1 MNISPV
7 SFKSLM
13 CFTIKD
19 GKAKAPVPD
28 LVKLAFNNN
37 KYLSSRY
44 RLDKQITKYTGEA
57 EDGTVFNAFGDFC
70 KKLDKLYKN
79 QLPKGSNRVILTEA
93 PFFVSPREIEQR
105 YFITAATYD
114 DEEKIL
120 KTLSKNNNFYT
131 VKLNGGKPSN
141 NSL

>member
-28 LVKLAFNNN
+28 LVKVAFNHN

-44 RLDKQITKYTGEA
+44 KLDKKITIYQGEA

-70 KKLDKLYKN
+70 QSLDKLYKN

-93 PFFVSPREIEQR
+93 PFYVSPREIEKR
-105 YFITAATYD
+105 YFITAATFD

-131 VKLNGGKPSN
+131 VKLNGGKPF
-141 NSL
+141 